1 MHVEL
6 TQKENKLMTS
16 ISLVVDLDF
25 LAVEFTFCKQYKKM
39 TFFKLFQYRN
49 FKKNYKHTPQIYIS
63 LIKLHSSHKT
73 TNHYITA

>member
-25 LAVEFTFCKQYKKM
+25 PAVEFTFCKQYKKM
-39 TFFKLFQYRN
+39 TFLN
-49 FKKNYKHTPQIYIS
+49 CSSTETLKKIIS
-63 LIKLHSSHKT
+63 TLHRF
-73 TNHYITA
+73 IFL